1 MASITFSLDTLA
13 VLMLALKE
21 KSGKGLEN
29 AHYEMMSALDGTK
42 TAESFKHQMRPVITR
57 ANELKTQRDGGGV
70 FQGVKSGTKR
80 AKAETES
87 PAPAAKK
94 QRAPR
99 KPKNDSPETPKGKGQ
114 KATQASPDGFNIS
127 TEFEDGDGNVV
138 KAEEADDGDDLV

>member
-57 ANELKTQRDGGGV
+57 ANELKEKRDGGEI
-70 FQGVKSGTKR
+70 FRS
-80 AKAETES
+80 
-87 PAPAAKK
+87 
-94 QRAPR
+94 
-99 KPKNDSPETPKGKGQ
+99 
-114 KATQASPDGFNIS
+114 
-127 TEFEDGDGNVV
+127 V
-138 KAEEADDGDDLV
+138 KAGMKRGSSPSCSCS